1 MRAFMNPAQG
11 NFVMM
16 KRTLLSVLLA
26 ALCTGASAESLL
38 KPVNDLG
45 YGTWN
50 ARLQTLSMYRDVE
63 GAKVDTAYSTTA
75 GLLIGYISPELA
87 GFSAGATWIYVE
99 PVDATRDSNNG
110 KTLLSNGRV
119 NILNEAWVKYRFES
133 LGLTNT
139 YIKAG
144 RQVMNGELFRS
155 DEIRQKPRSIE
166 AVQLTTKDIPN
177 LSLTAGHAFRL
188 SNVLDNEDG
197 WRFNDFDEVL
207 VPQGNGCGSPGISWG
222 EAVFTGVT
230 NLEVALYDAYVH
242 DIANVTG
249 GRTRY
254 ALTDS
259 TALLGYFQ
267 HADSVQTADKIAPF
281 NSDMF
286 SLAFEQKA
294 GGVTFEP
301 GWFSVHGDDMI
312 FHETTTGLNHPLG
325 APLLI
330 YSGPFNGGSD
340 SAYLKAT
347 SKIGKTA
354 LYTLYSYTWQDHSR
368 HAFDGQ
374 EINFFVK
381 HPVTDSLSV
390 AVKVGAG
397 YREGC
402 RGTEDTT
409 ATDARLFVTYNF

>member
-1 MRAFMNPAQG
+1 MKKALL
-11 NFVMM
+11 FVS
-16 KRTLLSVLLA
+16 LAVLYSVA
-26 ALCTGASAESLL
+26 AAESLL

-63 GAKVDTAYSTTA
+63 GAKVANAYSTTA
-75 GLLIGYISPELA
+75 GLLIGYTSPELA
-87 GFSAGATWIYVE
+87 GFSSGLTWIYVE
-99 PVDATRDSNNG
+99 PVDSSRGSDDG
-110 KTLLSNGRV
+110 KLLLSNGRV
-119 NILNEAWVKYRFES
+119 NVINEAWLKYRFES

-139 YIKAG
+139 FIKAG
-144 RQVMNGELFRS
+144 RQVLNGELFRS
-155 DEIRQKPRSIE
+155 DEIRQKPRSVE
-166 AVQLTTKDIPN
+166 AVQLTTKDVPGFAA
-177 LSLTAGHAFRL
+177 TFGHAFRL
-188 SNVLDNEDG
+188 SNVLDNQDG

-207 VPQGNGCGSPGISWG
+207 TPASRYDSHGITWG

-230 NLEVALYDAYVH
+230 NLEIAVYEAYVH

-267 HADSVQTADKIAPF
+267 HADSVQSAESVAPF
-281 NSDMF
+281 SSDMF

-301 GWFSVHGDDMI
+301 GWFSVHGDDML

-347 SKIGKTA
+347 TKIGKTS
-354 LYTLYSYTWQDHSR
+354 LYMLYDYTWQEHSR
-368 HAFDGQ
+368 YAYDGQ
-374 EINFFVK
+374 ELNFVVKQPIN
-381 HPVTDSLSV
+381 DNLSV
-390 AVKVGAG
+390 AVKLGAG
-397 YREGC
+397 YQNRTDGKSN
-402 RGTEDTT
+402 TT

>member
-1 MRAFMNPAQG
+1 
-11 NFVMM
+11 M
-16 KRTLLSVLLA
+16 KKTLLVISLS
-26 ALCTGASAESLL
+26 ALCAGVFAESLL

-63 GAKVDTAYSTTA
+63 GAKVANAYSTTA
-75 GLLIGYISPELA
+75 GLLIGYTSPELA
-87 GFSAGATWIYVE
+87 GFSSGLTWIYVE
-99 PVDATRDSNNG
+99 PVDSSRGSNDG
-110 KTLLSNGRV
+110 KLLLSNGRV
-119 NILNEAWVKYRFES
+119 NVINEAWLKYRFES

-139 YIKAG
+139 FIKAG
-144 RQVMNGELFRS
+144 RQVINGELFRS
-155 DEIRQKPRSIE
+155 DEIRQKPRSVE
-166 AVQLTTKDIPN
+166 AVQLTTKDVPGFAF
-177 LSLTAGHAFRL
+177 TFGHAFRL
-188 SNVLDNEDG
+188 SNILDNQDG
-197 WRFNDFDEVL
+197 WKFNDFDQVL
-207 VPQGNGCGSPGISWG
+207 TPGRGYDSHGITWG

-230 NLEVALYDAYVH
+230 NLEVAVYEAYVH

-254 ALTDS
+254 SLTDK

-267 HADSVQTADKIAPF
+267 HADSVQSAESVAPF
-281 NSDMF
+281 SSDMF

-294 GGVTFEP
+294 GGATFEP
-301 GWFSVHGDDMI
+301 GWFSVHGDDML

-347 SKIGKTA
+347 TKIGKTS
-354 LYTLYSYTWQDHSR
+354 LYMLYDYTWQDHSR
-368 HAFDGQ
+368 YVYDGQ
-374 EINFFVK
+374 ELNFVVKQPIN
-381 HPVTDSLSV
+381 DNLSV
-390 AVKVGAG
+390 AVKVGVG
-397 YREGC
+397 YQDRTDGKSN
-402 RGTEDTT
+402 TT

>member
-1 MRAFMNPAQG
+1 
-11 NFVMM
+11 M
-16 KRTLLSVLLA
+16 KKTLLFISLV
-26 ALCTGASAESLL
+26 ALCVGVFAESLL

-50 ARLQTLSMYRDVE
+50 ARLQALSMYRDVE
-63 GAKVDTAYSTTA
+63 GAKVGNAYSTTA
-75 GLLIGYISPELA
+75 GLLIGYNSPELA
-87 GFSAGATWIYVE
+87 GFSSGLTWIYVE
-99 PVDATRDSNNG
+99 PVDASRDSNSG

-119 NILNEAWVKYRFES
+119 NVINEAWLKYRFES
-133 LGLTNT
+133 IGLTNT
-139 YIKAG
+139 FIKAG
-144 RQVMNGELFRS
+144 RQVLNGELFRS
-155 DEIRQKPRSIE
+155 DEIRQKPRSVE
-166 AVQLTTKDIPN
+166 AVQLTTKDIPYT
-177 LSLTAGHAFRL
+177 SLTVGHAFRL
-188 SNVLDNEDG
+188 SNVLDNDDG
-197 WRFNDFDEVL
+197 WNFNDFDEVL
-207 VPQGNGCGSPGISWG
+207 TPTKKYDSGGITWG
-222 EAVFTGVT
+222 EAVFTGIT
-230 NLEVALYDAYVH
+230 NLEVAVYEAYVH

-254 ALTDS
+254 SLTDK

-267 HADSVQTADKIAPF
+267 HADSVETAEDTAPF
-281 NSDMF
+281 SSDMF

-347 SKIGKTA
+347 TKIGKTF
-354 LYTLYSYTWQDHSR
+354 LYMLYSYTWQEHSKY
-368 HAFDGQ
+368 AFDGQ
-374 EINFFVK
+374 EINFVVK
-381 HPVTDSLSV
+381 QPITDNLSV

-397 YREGC
+397 YQDRTDAKEN
-402 RGTEDTT
+402 TT

>member
-1 MRAFMNPAQG
+1 
-11 NFVMM
+11 MM
-16 KRTLLSVLLA
+16 KKALLFVWLA
-26 ALCTGASAESLL
+26 AVCAGVSAESLL

-63 GAKVDTAYSTTA
+63 NGAPGNAYSTTA
-75 GLLIGYISPELA
+75 GLLIGYTTPELA
-87 GFSAGATWIYVE
+87 GFSSGLAWIYVE
-99 PVDATRDSNNG
+99 PVDSSKDSDNG
-110 KTLLSNGRV
+110 KLLLSNGRV
-119 NILNEAWVKYRFES
+119 NVFNEAWVKYRFES

-139 YIKAG
+139 FIKAG
-144 RQVMNGELFRS
+144 RQVINGELFRS
-155 DEIRQKPRSIE
+155 DEIRQKPRAVE
-166 AVQLTTKDIPN
+166 AVQLTTKDVPGFAF
-177 LSLTAGHAFRL
+177 TFGHAWRL

-197 WRFNDFDEVL
+197 WKFNDFDEVL
-207 VPQGNGCGSPGISWG
+207 APQGCDSRGVSWG
-222 EAVFTGVT
+222 EAVFTGIT
-230 NLEVALYDAYVH
+230 NLEVAVYEAYVH

-254 ALTDS
+254 AVTDK

-267 HADSVQTADKIAPF
+267 HGNSVQTADSEAPF
-281 NSDMF
+281 SSDMY

-301 GWFSVHGDDMI
+301 GWFSVHGDNML

-347 SKIGKTA
+347 TKIGQTA
-354 LYTLYSYTWQDHSR
+354 LYMLYSYTWQDHSKY
-368 HAFDGQ
+368 AYDGQ
-374 EINFFVK
+374 EINFVVK
-381 HPVTDSLSV
+381 QPINDNLAV

-397 YREGC
+397 YRDGTS
-402 RGTEDTT
+402 GTENTT

>member
-1 MRAFMNPAQG
+1 
-11 NFVMM
+11 MM
-16 KRTLLSVLLA
+16 KKTLLSVSLA
-26 ALCTGASAESLL
+26 ALCAGVSAESLL

-45 YGTWN
+45 YGIWN

-63 GAKVDTAYSTTA
+63 NGTPGNAYSTTA
-75 GLLIGYISPELA
+75 GLLIGYASPEMA
-87 GFSAGATWIYVE
+87 GFSFGATGIYVE
-99 PVDATRDSNNG
+99 PVDATQDSNNG
-110 KTLLSNGRV
+110 KAQLSNGRV
-119 NILNEAWVKYRFES
+119 DILNEAWVKYRFES

-197 WRFNDFDEVL
+197 WNFNDFDEVL
-207 VPQGNGCGSPGISWG
+207 AQGRGCDSHGISWS

-286 SLAFEQKA
+286 SLAVEQKVC
-294 GGVTFEP
+294 GITFEP
-301 GWFSVHGDDMI
+301 GWFSVHGDDMV
-312 FHETTTGLNHPLG
+312 FHETTTGLNHPIG

-340 SAYLKAT
+340 SAYLRAT
-347 SKIGKTA
+347 TKIGKTF
-354 LYTLYSYTWQDHSR
+354 LYMLYSYTWQDHSR
-368 HAFDGQ
+368 YAFDGQ
-374 EINFFVK
+374 EINFVVK
-381 HPVTDSLSV
+381 QPLGDHLSV
-390 AVKVGAG
+390 AFKYGVG
-397 YREGC
+397 YRDGKES
-402 RGTEDTT
+402 REDTA
-409 ATDARLFVTYNF
+409 ATDARLFVAYEF